1 MISYSAPGKI
11 ILFGEHAVVYGY
23 PAIAIAIN
31 RRVRTEIKE
40 INKKG
45 IYIRSP
51 NLYGDKC
58 FQIGIKTKPANP
70 FYSLVSIMNKEK
82 KILGDLN
89 SSVKISIRSSL
100 PVGAGLGSS
109 AAVAVS
115 FLKTI
120 SEYNGKK
127 LTQKDINNLAYEI
140 EKIHH
145 GTPSGID
152 NTLATYGGG
161 IRFKKGAIDALDVNL
176 NKAYIVVIDSKI
188 PRKTFEMVNKVRQF
202 YERKTETVEKL
213 FEKISIITKK
223 GEDSLIRG
231 DLEQLGNLMKQNH
244 ILLNKLGVGHEKLDQ
259 LATELT
265 ENDTLG
271 YKLTGAGGGGCLI
284 GLFDREDN
292 AIQAVNRLNNKNFD
306 AFITKL
312 STVGLKNETRN

>member
-40 INKKG
+40 TNKKG
-45 IYIRSP
+45 IYIKSP
-51 NLYGDKC
+51 NLYGDTY
-58 FQIGIKTKPANP
+58 FQIGSKIEPANP
-70 FYSLVSIMNKEK
+70 FYSLVAIMNREK
-82 KILGDLN
+82 QVLGDL
-89 SSVKISIRSSL
+89 SSFVEISIRSSL

-120 SEYNGKK
+120 SEYNGRK
-127 LTQKDINNLAYEI
+127 LTQKAINNLAYEI

-161 IRFKKGAIDALDVNL
+161 IRFEQGEIERLNVNL
-176 NKAYIVVIDSKI
+176 DKAYVVVIDTKV
-188 PRKTFEMVNKVRQF
+188 PRRTIEMVNKVRTF
-202 YERKTETVEKL
+202 YERKTKAVEEIFK
-213 FEKISIITKK
+213 KISIITKQ
-223 GEDSLIRG
+223 GEKSLIRG

-244 ILLNKLGVGHEKLDQ
+244 VLLNKLGVGHEKLDHIV
-259 LATELT
+259 TELN
-265 ENDTLG
+265 ENETLG

-284 GLFDREDN
+284 GLFDDQDT
-292 AIQAVNRLNNKNFD
+292 AKQTVNRLNNKSFD
-306 AFITKL
+306 AFITKV